1 MTGDGVVVREY
12 VPMYNNKFAHDTL
25 TVHNITHRP
34 VFLMSSYMRAS
45 DEKAITTSIEKS
57 EKIKDT

>member
-12 VPMYNNKFAHDTL
+12 VPMYNNKFAHDTF
-25 TVHNITHRP
+25 TVQNIAYRP
-34 VFLMSSYMRAS
+34 VFLMPSYMRAF
-45 DEKAITTSIEKS
+45 DEKATTTSIEKS